1 MNTLENGH
9 KEVEALR
16 SEVCVFKEKID
27 RQDNINVGSE
37 LSIFEITSR
46 PNENLFNVFNSICT
60 DIQINTPSV
69 QNIFRLK
76 NRDANINHNDG
87 PIMVKVTSPYKTNYV
102 MRSKATF
109 RH

>member
-16 SEVCVFKEKID
+16 SEVCVLKEKID
-27 RQDNINVGSE
+27 WQDNINVASE
-37 LSIFEITSR
+37 LRIFGIPSSS
-46 PNENLFNVFNSICT
+46 NENLFNVFNSICT

-76 NRDANINHNDG
+76 NRDAIINHNDG
-87 PIMVKVTSPYKTNYV
+87 PIMFKLTCVSETW
-102 MRSKATF
+102 F
-109 RH
+109 RRYFI